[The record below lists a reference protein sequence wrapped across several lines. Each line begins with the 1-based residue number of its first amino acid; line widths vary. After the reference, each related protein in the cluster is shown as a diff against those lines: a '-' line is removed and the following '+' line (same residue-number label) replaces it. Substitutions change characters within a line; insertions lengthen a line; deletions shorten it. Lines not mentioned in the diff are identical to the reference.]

1 MTCVMMITSINSQIK
16 WKDYRT
22 FDENDDDDE
31 DDDEPVPKR

>member
-1 MTCVMMITSINSQIK
+1 MMITSINSQIK

-22 FDENDDDDE
+22 FDDDDE